1 MNRAVEI
8 TSFSRM
14 LTNVTLTNV
23 KLLFK
28 LKFEGLMIIILFNHG
43 ALESH
48 MFKNNSFRSTFK
60 NCFSNLIKTGTKIRF
75 NPKIALYVLFRKMIV
90 ILYNNFL

>member
-28 LKFEGLMIIILFNHG
+28 LKLRIILFNHG

-48 MFKNNSFRSTFK
+48 MFKNNSFISTFK
-60 NCFSNLIKTGTKIRF
+60 NCFSNLIKNRYKDQ
-75 NPKIALYVLFRKMIV
+75 M
-90 ILYNNFL
+90 